1 MKKLILAATL
11 LALSA
16 CSLGKDSSMANTAQV
31 RQNKQVHDL
40 YDGLVGTYE
49 GVITNTNHG
58 DERVQLI
65 VYIDS
70 QSVKNPDG
78 TPGTADIPMAFFRR
92 SSPVIAD
99 YTMQASGYLREVGDI
114 TFFNLGTDAMVR
126 AIRGKV
132 NFPKITG
139 VVNSTNGNLGDIE
152 LTWKTSDTSSRN
164 DLKDR
169 LLRQYQAIEG
179 NYYGKFHTQ
188 DKELLKRKMMI
199 QLSAVVNGDTPK
211 LIGLYKRLD
220 IPEGTVDLALTVSYR
235 PDQYPPQITLN
246 GKGTGKYEMNM
257 DGTLLDDNMTLNVYS
272 LFEGNLGTATLIR
285 SNKPPKGW

>member
-1 MKKLILAATL
+1 MRKLILAVAA

-16 CSLGKDSSMANTAQV
+16 CSLGKDSSESNSAQV
-31 RQNKQVHDL
+31 RQNKQVHEL

-49 GVITNTNHG
+49 GIIRNTNHG

-78 TPGTADIPMAFFRR
+78 TPGTADVPMAFFRR

-99 YTMQASGYLREVGDI
+99 YTMQASGYLKEVGDI
-114 TFFNLGTDAMVR
+114 TFFNLGTDPLVR

-132 NFPKITG
+132 AFPRITG
-139 VVNSTNGNLGDIE
+139 VVNSTNGNLGDID
-152 LTWKTSDTSSRN
+152 LTWKTADTSSRN
-164 DLKDR
+164 DFKDR
-169 LLRQYQAIEG
+169 LLRQLQAIEG
-179 NYYGKFHTQ
+179 NYYGKFQTT
-188 DKELLKRKMMI
+188 DKELLKRKMLI
-199 QLSAVVNGDTPK
+199 QLSAVVTGDTPK

-220 IPEGTVDLALTVSYR
+220 IPEGTVDLALSVSYR

-246 GKGTGKYEMNM
+246 GKGMGKYELNM
-257 DGTLLDDNMTLNVYS
+257 DGTILDDTMNINVYS
-272 LFEGNLGTATLIR
+272 LFEGNLGTAVLTKM
-285 SNKPPKGW
+285 SKPPKGW